1 MAFPL
6 FSAFMENPSSS
17 ATAVVTRE
25 QFHTFHKIDRTLFT
39 RLVYP
44 LSRDVDQ
51 SFLAMGFL
59 MMLEQSGYAP
69 DLIASLCSLPD
80 IVVDAVANEVSVCIN
95 LLFNHHYA
103 STVLAANNDDN
114 TIIPLLLR
122 ITKGRFTLTLINASR
137 ETFCT
142 LLTNNWND
150 FCIRAFEDIC
160 EKVRKYNREKLLASE
175 REKYLEELRN
185 LRLGCLQQVSP
196 NRNVQNVAVAY
207 PLPPPPVGE
216 EANKAAAVRMLAEEE
231 RAAKAAADDRT
242 IFLTFSKGYPISEEE
257 VRVYFTKRFGDVIG
271 AIEMQQV
278 EGEQPLFA
286 KLVLKPSCALMM
298 EEIVSA
304 RFKNKFTIN
313 GKHVW
318 ARKYVR
324 KNILSASTSTH
335 V

>member
-6 FSAFMENPSSS
+6 FSAFMENPSPS
-17 ATAVVTRE
+17 ATAAVTRE
-25 QFHTFHKIDRTLFT
+25 EFHTFHKIDRTLFT
-39 RLVYP
+39 RLVYT

-51 SFLAMGFL
+51 SFHAMGFL

-69 DLIASLCSLPD
+69 DLIASLGSLPD
-80 IVVDAVANEVSVCIN
+80 TVVDAVANEVSVCIN
-95 LLFNHHYA
+95 LLFNHHFA

-122 ITKGRFTLTLINASR
+122 ITKGRFTLTLINANR
-137 ETFCT
+137 EIFCT
-142 LLTNNWND
+142 SLRNNWND
-150 FCIRAFEDIC
+150 FCVRAFEDIC
-160 EKVRKYNREKLLASE
+160 EKVPKFNREKLMALE
-175 REKYLEELRN
+175 REKYIEELRN
-185 LRLGCLQQVSP
+185 IRLGCLQQVSP
-196 NRNVQNVAVAY
+196 NRNVQNVTVAY

-216 EANKAAAVRMLAEEE
+216 EANKAAAVRMLSEEE
-231 RAAKAAADDRT
+231 RAAKAAAEERT
-242 IFLTFSKGYPISEEE
+242 LFLTFSKGYPISEEE
-257 VRVYFTKRFGDVIG
+257 VRVYITRRLGDVIG

-286 KLVLKPSCALMM
+286 KLVLKPSCASMM
-298 EEIVSA
+298 EKILGA
-304 RFKNKFTIN
+304 RGKNKFTIN

-324 KNILSASTSTH
+324 KNMFSASTSTH